1 MKKQYENMYLVFQV
15 AEGPKIIIE
24 SLNTYEQEGWEV
36 KTMIS
41 VAGDK
46 LVAFMARESVIEDPD
61 PAKSAK
67 KKLDS
72 IWSADT
78 EES

>member
-24 SLNTYEQEGWEV
+24 SLNTYGQEGWEV

-46 LVAFMARESVIEDPD
+46 LVAFMTRESVIKDPD
-61 PAKSAK
+61 PAKSAQ

>member
-24 SLNTYEQEGWEV
+24 SLNTYGQEGWEV
-36 KTMIS
+36 QTMIT

-46 LVAFMARESVIEDPD
+46 LVAFMTRESVIEDPD
-61 PAKSAK
+61 PKKSAE
-67 KKLDS
+67 KKLDT

>member
-24 SLNTYEQEGWEV
+24 SLNTYGKEGWEV
-36 KTMIS
+36 KTMITL
-41 VAGDK
+41 AGDK
-46 LVAFMARESVIEDPD
+46 LVAFMTRESVIEAPD
-61 PAKSAK
+61 PANSAK
-67 KKLDS
+67 KQLDS

>member
-1 MKKQYENMYLVFQV
+1 
-15 AEGPKIIIE
+15 
-24 SLNTYEQEGWEV
+24 
-36 KTMIS
+36 MIS